1 MTFTIDRAEQETLV
15 LPSSLV
21 PLGEVYD
28 VADITDTKVWPITFE
43 MGGFLLNGQG
53 FDMLGTMANER
64 APGDALEMV
73 TMTNTMGNIIFAHPM
88 HLHGRQFQIHSRS
101 IDTIGEEAYNTVKD
115 GLVDSGWHDTFMI
128 MPHETVSFLVR
139 WSRHTGLYMY
149 HCHNLPH
156 EDMGMMRNFLL
167 TDVLCPADLT
177 HDGMVDVADFLEIIA
192 KWGTPFGDVTGDD
205 KTDVADILATIADWG
220 ICDAGFREL
229 PTQPEPSKPKRNPPS
244 KPRRRN

>member
-1 MTFTIDRAEQETLV
+1 
-15 LPSSLV
+15 
-21 PLGEVYD
+21 
-28 VADITDTKVWPITFE
+28 
-43 MGGFLLNGQG
+43 
-53 FDMLGTMANER
+53 
-64 APGDALEMV
+64 
-73 TMTNTMGNIIFAHPM
+73 
-88 HLHGRQFQIHSRS
+88 
-101 IDTIGEEAYNTVKD
+101 
-115 GLVDSGWHDTFMI
+115 
-128 MPHETVSFLVR
+128 
-139 WSRHTGLYMY
+139 
-149 HCHNLPH
+149 
-156 EDMGMMRNFLL
+156 MGMMRNFLL